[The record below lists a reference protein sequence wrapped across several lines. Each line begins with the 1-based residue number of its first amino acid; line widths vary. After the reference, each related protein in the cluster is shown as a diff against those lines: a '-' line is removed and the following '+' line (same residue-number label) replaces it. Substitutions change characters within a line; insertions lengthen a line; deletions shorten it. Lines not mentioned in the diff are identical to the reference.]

1 MDGIHDLG
9 GRQGFGPI
17 AVTDDDPAFPTEWE
31 GRLYAISQTVGP
43 EDMTID
49 WFRNL
54 VELLEPKTYL
64 NEPYFQKWLMVLLTS
79 MVRSG
84 MITKAEALG
93 HGAESHAPPPPAQ
106 SVEELLAA
114 DQTHNTAY
122 ARPMDT
128 APAYETGQSVHT
140 KRDMAACHTRLPQYA
155 RGRRGTVIA
164 HHGAHVFPDANA
176 RGQEVAQH
184 LYTVAF
190 EATELWGD
198 EGAPGDSVTLD
209 LWESY
214 FVRS

>member
-17 AVTDDDPAFPTEWE
+17 AVTHDDPAFPTEWE
-31 GRLYAISQTVGP
+31 GRMYAISQTVGP
-43 EDMTID
+43 ESMTID

-64 NEPYFQKWLMVLLTS
+64 NEPYFQKWLMVLLTG

-84 MITKAEALG
+84 LITRAEALG
-93 HGAESHAPPPPAQ
+93 HGAESHAAPPPAQ
-106 SVEELLAA
+106 SVKESLAT
-114 DQTHNTAY
+114 DRTHNTVY
-122 ARPMDT
+122 ARPIDT
-128 APAYETGQSVHT
+128 PPTCVIGQTVRT
-140 KRDMAACHTRLPQYA
+140 KRDMAACHTRLPFYA
-155 RGRRGTVIA
+155 RARTGTVVA
-164 HHGAHVFPDANA
+164 HHGAHVFPDVSA
-176 RGQEVAQH
+176 RGQELAQH

-198 EGAPGDSVTLD
+198 EAVPGDTVTLD

-214 FVRS
+214 FVHT